1 MVNKKV
7 KIRIAQP
14 ADASEIL
21 EIYKPYILGSPITF
35 EESVPSVSDFSS
47 RISNILEEC
56 PFLVCEINGEIAGY
70 AYASDYRSR
79 AAYRW
84 NKEVSVYV
92 STKFQRN
99 NIARALYTVLFSI
112 LKMQGFANL
121 LAVITL
127 PNNASIALHESFGF
141 KKCAE
146 YQNIGF
152 KNNQWHPVGW
162 WDFFLLKESGQIPK
176 EPIPFCNF
184 IKDNSLNNF
193 IEEGESLLKI

>member
-7 KIRIAQP
+7 KIRIAQS
-14 ADASEIL
+14 ADASGIL
-21 EIYKPYILGSPITF
+21 EIYKSYILESPITF
-35 EESVPSVSDFSS
+35 EELVPSVSDFSS
-47 RISNILEEC
+47 RIANILEEC

-84 NKEVSVYV
+84 NKEVSV
-92 STKFQRN
+92 SAKFQRK
-99 NIARALYTVLFSI
+99 NIALALYTVLFSI
-112 LKMQGFANL
+112 LKTQGFANL

-146 YQNIGF
+146 FQNIGF
-152 KNNQWHPVGW
+152 KNNQWHTVGW
-162 WDFFLLKESGQIPK
+162 WDFFLLNENDQIPK
-176 EPIPFCNF
+176 EPIPFRNF
-184 IKDNSLNNF
+184 IKENSLNNF